1 MDKLIESLKEVKE
14 NNINKN
20 ELLLKILNVFDEDVD
35 IEEKLPFLKTILE
48 GLINDTISIHTNP
61 IYYSVMVILLRFIQ
75 DYGVG

>member
-48 GLINDTISIHTNP
+48 GLINDTISIHEKLYTLN
-61 IYYSVMVILLRFIQ
+61 IQ
-75 DYGVG
+75 IIDLQKDFYNM